1 VPTKAELEL
10 GRESLEMLQRRG
22 LLDLPLLE
30 REYARRKGIR
40 NRESALAKLDEFL
53 RQSWEIVEPGRP
65 LVWRWHIGAMVE
77 HLQAVCDGQIR
88 NLLITIP
95 PGCTKSRLVG
105 VFLPSWRWLHQAGDR
120 WLFLSNN
127 EKLATRESLS
137 CRKLVESDWYRGFGM
152 TWDIEGD
159 QNTKTLFQNTSGGHR
174 QSLGVR
180 ANVTGVKGEW
190 IVVDDANDAK
200 KVQSEADRE
209 EVNGKWDNSIYDRV
223 TDFKTGRRIVIGQRT
238 HQKDLIG
245 HIKAT
250 SSEFEELRIPEEFEP
265 SKRIYTPIGWTD
277 PRTKEGELL
286 RPEEFGP
293 VQVESA
299 KKRLGIIYRAKHQQ
313 DPASAEGYRFKAKNF
328 RYWRWDGDYII
339 LQHGDSAEYRF
350 HATKEIKFRFCTV
363 DGAASAKRSA
373 DHTVVSSWLVTRRY
387 DLLWIG
393 CRRVQLEIPEQP
405 PIVQAEY
412 VKHGAEFV
420 DIEALMNNVALY
432 QACCRLPGMVVNGF
446 KPIGDKLANATP
458 ALVLASAG
466 RLWFPDDD
474 ACDRAEFPLEEVQA
488 EMLSFTGIDDQD
500 EHDDIVD
507 TLARAV
513 RRLNDHEQPG
523 SDGSPSV
530 VSAPTPSQSPGRILT
545 GGVPINRGTRPGI
558 TRRVI

>member
-1 VPTKAELEL
+1 MCISSSERLST
-10 GRESLEMLQRRG
+10 RDSL
-22 LLDLPLLE
+22 D
-30 REYARRKGIR
+30 
-40 NRESALAKLDEFL
+40 
-53 RQSWEIVEPGRP
+53 
-65 LVWRWHIGAMVE
+65 
-77 HLQAVCDGQIR
+77 CR
-88 NLLITIP
+88 NLL
-95 PGCTKSRLVG
+95 SSV
-105 VFLPSWRWLHQAGDR
+105 
-120 WLFLSNN
+120 
-127 EKLATRESLS
+127 
-137 CRKLVESDWYRGFGM
+137 WYRSFDLEWEM
-152 TWDIEGD
+152 RKD
-159 QNTKTLFQNTSGGHR
+159 QDEKTEYKNTKGGYR
-174 QSLGVR
+174 KCFGIK
-180 ANVTGVKGEW
+180 ANITGDKGEW
-190 IVVDDANDAK
+190 IIVDDANDAF
-200 KVQSEADRE
+200 KVQSEAERQA
-209 EVNGKWDNSIYDRV
+209 VNLKWDQSIYDRV
-223 TDFKTGRRIVIGQRT
+223 ADPTNGRRIIIGQRT
-238 HQKDLIG
+238 HKKDLIG
-245 HIKAT
+245 HVMDT

-265 SKRIYTPIGWTD
+265 TKRIYTSIGWTD
-277 PRTKEGELL
+277 PRTQEGDIL
-286 RPEEFGP
+286 RPSPPTEQSFGP
-293 VQVESA
+293 VQIESA
-299 KKRLGIIYRAKHQQ
+299 KKRLGLIYRAKHQQ
-313 DPASAEGYRFKAKNF
+313 DPTSADGYRFKAKDF

-373 DHTVVSSWLVTRRY
+373 DHTVVSSWIVTRKY
-387 DLLWIG
+387 DLIWIG

-474 ACDRAEFPLEEVQA
+474 ACDRADFPLEEVQA

-545 GGVPINRGTRPGI
+545 GGVPMNRGTRPGI